1 LQSQSEPVDTND
13 HIDFIAS
20 YGKMLDDER
29 RYNLELKKNKTE
41 QTMTAELMQKC
52 KEKLAT
58 LQAEEKK
65 IKNDRQQGMDEK
77 KRLRE
82 SLSETE
88 RAFLS
93 YGIEIGKRNSKRA
106 KLGEE
111 ISSDGDN
118 AEE

>member
-65 IKNDRQQGMDEK
+65 
-77 KRLRE
+77 RLRE

-93 YGIEIGKRNSKRA
+93 YGIEIRKGNSKRA